1 MQSVGYIE
9 LRAYTSNAQIPLPDT
24 AVAITSTDG
33 TAIALRATDR
43 SGKILP
49 VSIPVPE
56 RSESL
61 SPDPEEVPYSLVNIY
76 AYKEGYE
83 QVEAEN
89 VQIFA
94 GTTTV
99 QDLAMVPLSELP
111 EQWSQSVI
119 FDTPP
124 QNL

>member
-9 LRAYTSNAQIPLPDT
+9 LRAYASNAQIPLPDT
-24 AVAITSTDG
+24 AIAITSTDG
-33 TAIALRATDR
+33 TAIALRVTDR

-49 VSIPVPE
+49 VPIPVPE

-89 VQIFA
+89 VQVFA